1 MPAMATVETMAR
13 SQNELLEAGRAKLAK
28 FQSRNKGKK
37 TGKKAASV
45 ADAKIYGNGN
55 PKVETSPQ
63 VSSDA
68 HSDAVKGNVDRNGV
82 DVDQPREILFEPDVN
97 RSERIV
103 EEDRRH
109 FVAAELSARVENDE
123 EERRKQ
129 REAEELRGKEL
140 EAEEAIRREREA
152 EEQRNQQALMER
164 LKRIE
169 QEAEEN
175 RQRQRE
181 AEEAKRKE
189 RERLDAEEARKK
201 ALIAEREADEARRK
215 EAEEAKRKER
225 ESEQRRQ
232 RIIAEITRKKQLE
245 EEEIKRKEREAEEIR
260 RKEREAEESQR
271 RQRDEDEFRK
281 KQREEF
287 ASLEQHIQ
295 DLTEE
300 KFGLQRELAKARAM
314 SENFVQEHSA
324 LVENYNN
331 QVLPLFVMI

>member
-129 REAEELRGKEL
+129 RE
-140 EAEEAIRREREA
+140 
-152 EEQRNQQALMER
+152 ALMER